1 MSVFKY
7 GMSLNLAKGRAGM
20 LHHRKTRHLMSLAS
34 MPAQKQAPQ
43 IRHVSPQNRKEFR
56 VRAARPGKALP
67 DGRNPGIRSGH
78 GYPLLELRL
87 ARRKLPKGVPHE
99 TLCRLGVA
107 GTPRPAAAGRQ
118 SAIKGWPRIS

>member
-34 MPAQKQAPQ
+34 MPPEKQAPQ

-56 VRAARPGKALP
+56 VR
-67 DGRNPGIRSGH
+67 
-78 GYPLLELRL
+78 
-87 ARRKLPKGVPHE
+87 V
-99 TLCRLGVA
+99 
-107 GTPRPAAAGRQ
+107 
-118 SAIKGWPRIS
+118 GWPV